1 MTPQLKA
8 LLDRLPDDQRVDFTR
23 LADALKAVRYT
34 GPTTIHWLNGEPQ
47 QIDLGPPVKLSIVAG
62 LDKPRGSGGR

>member
-8 LLDRLPDDQRVDFTR
+8 LLDRLPDDQRVDFAN
-23 LADALKAVRYT
+23 LQAALKAIRYT
-34 GPTTIHWLNGEPQ
+34 GPSVVHWLNGEPK

-62 LDKPRGSGGR
+62 LDKRPQGDPP